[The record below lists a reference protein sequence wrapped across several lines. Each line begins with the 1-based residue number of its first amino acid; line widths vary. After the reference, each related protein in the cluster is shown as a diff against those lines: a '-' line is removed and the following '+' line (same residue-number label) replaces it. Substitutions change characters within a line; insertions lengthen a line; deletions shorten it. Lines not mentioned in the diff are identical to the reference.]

1 MLTANYKTKTRLNSK
16 VSFEES
22 DKRISET
29 NNRVLE
35 DCKICMLNTVG
46 GLIFAKKF
54 FFKHHYLD
62 LKCDNKYYVK
72 K

>member
-1 MLTANYKTKTRLNSK
+1 MLNSK

-29 NNRVLE
+29 NNRGLQ
-35 DCKICMLNTVG
+35 DCKIYMLNTVG

-62 LKCDNKYYVK
+62 LKYDNKYYVK